1 VRPLGVNLSAPFIA
15 RPVAT
20 TLLALAILL
29 SGWAAFTQLPVS
41 PLPQVDFPTIV
52 VNASLPGA
60 SPETMAATVATPLE
74 RTLGRIAGVNEI
86 TSSSALGTTRITIQ
100 FDLARN
106 IHEAGNDVQAG
117 INAARALLPTGMP
130 SNPTWRKVN
139 PADAPIAILAL
150 TSPTLSRGQM
160 YDAASTVLAQRLSQV
175 DGVGQV
181 TVGGSALPAVRVGL
195 NPDALARHGLGT
207 EEIRAAIV
215 AANANRPKGSVDDA
229 DRTWQIGANDQ
240 ARSAADYAPL
250 IVGYR
255 NGNPIRLGDIARV
268 EDSVQ
273 DVRNAGL
280 SNGRPAVLLVVNR
293 QPNANIIDTV
303 DRIYALLP
311 LLRASIPD
319 SIRLDIVQDR
329 TPTIRASLREV
340 WHSLLIAIGL
350 VICVTFLFLGQWR
363 SALIPAVAVPV
374 SLVGTLAVMYLCGF
388 SLNNLSLMALTI
400 ATGFVVDDAIIVL
413 ENTARHIEEGMDPM
427 RAALVGASEVA
438 FTVMA
443 MTLSLIAVF
452 IPVLFMGGLIGRL
465 FHEFAITLSA
475 AVLVSLVVSLTVTPM
490 MCARLLQARMAQ
502 GLRGSGNADRPRRP
516 NFMVRTASRAWRGA
530 CDGYASSLS
539 WVLDHAWLM
548 LLILLAT
555 IALNVWLYTIVPKGF
570 FPQQDTG
577 RLAGSLRADQSSS
590 FQSMQGKLEAFV
602 EIVRADPAV
611 ENVVGFTGGGARNT
625 GFMFITLKPLSERG
639 ISTDQVIA
647 RLRPQL
653 TQVPGAQL
661 FLSAVQELRA
671 GARQSNAQ
679 FQYTILAEE
688 LSVLRTWEPRLRNA
702 LAELPELADVNT
714 DIQDRG
720 EQTTITF
727 DRDAAARLGLD
738 MRRISA
744 SLNNAFGQRQVST
757 IYNPLNQYRVVMEV
771 EPRYWQSPEIL
782 RDFNFVTADGRTIPL
797 ARIATFGPTNAPLS
811 IQHQGGFASATTS
824 FNLPPGVSLSAAQA
838 AIDRTFAQIG
848 APSSV
853 YGGFQG
859 TAQLFTRSL
868 ASQPLL
874 ILAAFVAMYLVLG
887 MLYESTLHPVTI
899 LSTLPSAG
907 VGALLA
913 LMIAKSDFNL
923 IALIGVL
930 LLIGIVKKNAIMM
943 VDFALAA
950 ERERGAGP
958 REAIE
963 QACRLRLRPIL
974 MTTLAAL
981 FGALPLALGQG
992 DGAELRQ
999 PLGIAI
1005 IGGLLV
1011 SQVLTLYTTP
1021 VVYLQLDR
1029 MRHFFIRRRARRAAG
1044 TLAGREARA

>member
-1 VRPLGVNLSAPFIA
+1 MKPQGFSLSAPFIA
-15 RPVAT
+15 RPIAT

-41 PLPQVDFPTIV
+41 PLPQVDFPVIV

-86 TSSSALGTTRITIQ
+86 TSSSALGTTRISIQ
-100 FDLARN
+100 FDLSRD
-106 IHEAGNDVQAG
+106 IHDAGNDVQAG
-117 INAARALLPTGMP
+117 INAARSLLPTGMP
-130 SNPTWRKVN
+130 TNPTWRKVN
-139 PADAPIAILAL
+139 PADAPIVILAL

-195 NPDALARHGLGT
+195 NPDALARQGLGT

-215 AANANRPKGSVDDA
+215 AANANRPKGSIDDGE
-229 DRTWQIGANDQ
+229 RTWQIGANDQ
-240 ARSAADYAPL
+240 ARSAADYTAL

-319 SIRLDIVQDR
+319 SIRLEIVLDR

-413 ENTARHIEEGMDPM
+413 ENTARHIEEGMEPM

-438 FTVMA
+438 FTVVA

-452 IPVLFMGGLIGRL
+452 IPVLFMGGLVGRL

-490 MCARLLQARMAQ
+490 MCARLLKGRMA
-502 GLRGSGNADRPRRP
+502 GAVGGEAGSLPRPHIV
-516 NFMVRTASRAWRGA
+516 VRAAARTWRGVS
-530 CDGYASSLS
+530 DGYAASLS

-548 LLILLAT
+548 LLILFAT
-555 IALNVWLYTIVPKGF
+555 IGLNVWLYTIVPKGF

-577 RLAGSLRADQSSS
+577 RMAGSLRADQSSS

-602 EIVRADPAV
+602 EIVGRDPAV

-625 GFMFITLKPLSERG
+625 GFMFITLKPLAERG
-639 ISTDQVIA
+639 MSTDRVIA

-688 LSVLRTWEPRLRNA
+688 LSLLRTWEPRLRNA

-738 MRRISA
+738 MRRIGA

-771 EPRYWQSPEIL
+771 EPPYRQSPEIL

-797 ARIATFGPTNAPLS
+797 ARVATFGPTNAPLS

-824 FNLPPGVSLSAAQA
+824 FNLPPGVPLSAAQA

-853 YGGFQG
+853 YGSFQG

-868 ASQPLL
+868 ATQPLL
-874 ILAAFVAMYLVLG
+874 ILAAFIAMYIVLG

-913 LMIAKSDFNL
+913 LMIARSDFNL

-950 ERERGAGP
+950 ERERGASP

-974 MTTLAAL
+974 MTTVAAL

-1005 IGGLLV
+1005 VGGLLA

-1021 VVYLQLDR
+1021 VVYLHLDR
-1029 MRHFFIRRRARRAAG
+1029 MRHFFIRRRARRATGA
-1044 TLAGREARA
+1044 LAGREATA

>member
-1 VRPLGVNLSAPFIA
+1 MTPLGFNLSTTFIA
-15 RPVAT
+15 RPIA
-20 TLLALAILL
+20 TLLLTLAILL
-29 SGWAAFTQLPVS
+29 SGLAAFTQLPVS

-74 RTLGRIAGVNEI
+74 RTLGRIAGVTEI
-86 TSSSALGTTRITIQ
+86 TSSSSLGSTRIAIQ
-100 FDLARN
+100 FDLSRD
-106 IHEAGNDVQAG
+106 IHDAGNDVQAG
-117 INAARALLPTGMP
+117 INAARSLLPSGMP

-139 PADAPIAILAL
+139 PADAPIVILAL

-160 YDAASTVLAQRLSQV
+160 YDAASTVLAQRLAQV

-181 TVGGSALPAVRVGL
+181 TVGGSALPAVRIGL
-195 NPDALARHGLGT
+195 NPDALARQGLGT
-207 EEIRAAIV
+207 EEIRAAIA
-215 AANANRPKGSVDDA
+215 AANANRPKGSVDDGE
-229 DRTWQIGANDQ
+229 RTWQIGANDQ
-240 ARSAADYAPL
+240 ARSAADYVPL

-255 NGNPIRLGDIARV
+255 NGNPVRLGDIAKI

-273 DVRNAGL
+273 DLRNAGL

-293 QPNANIIDTV
+293 QPNANIIETV
-303 DRIYALLP
+303 DRIYALMP

-319 SIRLDIVQDR
+319 TIQLDIVQDR

-340 WHSLLIAIGL
+340 WHTLLIAIGL

-413 ENTARHIEEGMDPM
+413 ENTTRHIEDGMAPM
-427 RAALVGASEVA
+427 RAALTGAGEVA
-438 FTVMA
+438 FTVLS

-452 IPVLFMGGLIGRL
+452 IPILFMGGLIGRL
-465 FHEFAITLSA
+465 FREFAITLSA

-490 MCARLLQARMAQ
+490 MCARLLKARLLEGTGA
-502 GLRGSGNADRPRRP
+502 GAGPARRNLVVRGA
-516 NFMVRTASRAWRGA
+516 ARAWRGVA
-530 CDGYASSLS
+530 DGYSASLS

-548 LLILLAT
+548 LLILFAT
-555 IALNVWLYTIVPKGF
+555 IGLNVWLYTVVPKGF
-570 FPQQDTG
+570 FPQQDSG
-577 RLAGSLRADQSSS
+577 RMAGSLRADQSSS

-602 EIVRADPAV
+602 AIVGRDPAV

-625 GFMFITLKPLSERG
+625 GFLFITLKPLSERG
-639 ISTDQVIA
+639 LSTDQVIA

-671 GARQSNAQ
+671 GARESNAQ

-720 EQTTITF
+720 EQTTISF

-744 SLNNAFGQRQVST
+744 SLNNAFGQRQVSI

-782 RDFNFVTADGRTIPL
+782 RDFNFVTADGRTVPL
-797 ARIATFGPTNAPLS
+797 ARIASFGQTSTPLS
-811 IQHQGGFASATTS
+811 IFHQGGFAAATTS
-824 FNLPPGVSLSAAQA
+824 FNLPPGVSLSTAQA
-838 AIDRTFAQIG
+838 AIERTFAQIG
-848 APSSV
+848 APSSI

-859 TAQLFTRSL
+859 TARLFTQSL
-868 ASQPLL
+868 DSQPLL
-874 ILAAFVAMYLVLG
+874 ILAAFIAMYIVLG

-907 VGALLA
+907 LGALLA

-923 IALIGVL
+923 IAMIGVL

-950 ERERGAGP
+950 ERDRGASP

-963 QACRLRLRPIL
+963 EACRLRLRPIL

-1005 IGGLLV
+1005 VGGLLV
-1011 SQVLTLYTTP
+1011 SQALTLYTTP
-1021 VVYLQLDR
+1021 VVYLHLDR
-1029 MRHFFIRRRARRAAG
+1029 MRHFFIRRRASRRGAG
-1044 TLAGREARA
+1044 TPDREVPA

>member
-1 VRPLGVNLSAPFIA
+1 MKPLGFNLSAPFIA
-15 RPVAT
+15 RPIAT
-20 TLLALAILL
+20 TLLTLAILL

-86 TSSSALGTTRITIQ
+86 TSSSSLGSTRISIQ
-100 FDLARN
+100 FDLSRD

-117 INAARALLPTGMP
+117 INAARSLLPTGMP
-130 SNPTWRKVN
+130 SNPIWRKVN
-139 PADAPIAILAL
+139 PADAPIVILAL

-160 YDAASTVLAQRLSQV
+160 YDAASTVLAQRLAQV

-195 NPDALARHGLGT
+195 NPDALARQGLGT
-207 EEIRAAIV
+207 EEIRAAIA
-215 AANANRPKGSVDDA
+215 AANANRPKGSVDDGE
-229 DRTWQIGANDQ
+229 RTWQIGANDQ
-240 ARSAADYAPL
+240 ARTAADYIPL

-255 NGNPIRLGDIARV
+255 NGNPIRLGDIAKV

-273 DVRNAGL
+273 DLRNAGL

-293 QPNANIIDTV
+293 QPNANIIETV
-303 DRIYALLP
+303 DRVYALMP

-319 SIRLDIVQDR
+319 TIQLDIVQDR

-374 SLVGTLAVMYLCGF
+374 SLVGTLAVMYLFGF

-413 ENTARHIEEGMDPM
+413 ENTARHVEEGMEPM
-427 RAALVGASEVA
+427 RAALVGAGEVA
-438 FTVMA
+438 FTVVS
-443 MTLSLIAVF
+443 MTVSLIAVF
-452 IPVLFMGGLIGRL
+452 IPILFMGGLIGRL
-465 FHEFAITLSA
+465 FREFAITLSA

-490 MCARLLQARMAQ
+490 MCARLLKAR
-502 GLRGSGNADRPRRP
+502 LADGADGRQRRP
-516 NFMVRTASRAWRGA
+516 NPVVRGASRLWRGVV
-530 CDGYASSLS
+530 DGYASSLS

-548 LLILLAT
+548 LLILFAT
-555 IALNVWLYTIVPKGF
+555 IGLNIWLYNIVPKGF

-577 RLAGSLRADQSSS
+577 RMSGSLRADQSSS

-602 EIVRADPAV
+602 EIVRSDPAV

-625 GFMFITLKPLSERG
+625 GFMFITLKPLAERQL
-639 ISTDQVIA
+639 STDQVIA

-782 RDFNFVTADGRTIPL
+782 RDFNFVTADGRSIPL
-797 ARIATFGPTNAPLS
+797 TRIATFGPSNTPLS
-811 IQHQGGFASATTS
+811 IYHQGGFASATTS
-824 FNLPPGVSLSAAQA
+824 FNLPPGVSLSTAQA

-848 APSSV
+848 APSSI

-868 ASQPLL
+868 DTQPLL
-874 ILAAFVAMYLVLG
+874 ILAAFIAMYIVLG

-950 ERERGAGP
+950 ERDRGAGP

-963 QACRLRLRPIL
+963 EACRLRLRPIL

-1005 IGGLLV
+1005 VGGLLV

-1021 VVYLQLDR
+1021 VVYLLLDR
-1029 MRHFFIRRRARRAAG
+1029 MRHFFIRRRARRAGASRPAG
-1044 TLAGREARA
+1044 EAVA

>member
-1 VRPLGVNLSAPFIA
+1 MKPAGFNLSAPFIA
-15 RPVAT
+15 RPIAT
-20 TLLALAILL
+20 TLLTLAILL
-29 SGWAAFTQLPVS
+29 SGWTAFTQLPVS

-86 TSSSALGTTRITIQ
+86 TSSSSLGSTRIAIQ
-100 FDLARN
+100 FDLSRD
-106 IHEAGNDVQAG
+106 IHDAGNDVQAG
-117 INAARALLPTGMP
+117 INAARSLLPTGMP

-139 PADAPIAILAL
+139 PADAPIVILAL

-160 YDAASTVLAQRLSQV
+160 YDAASTVLAQRLAQV

-195 NPDALARHGLGT
+195 NPDALARQGLGT
-207 EEIRAAIV
+207 EEIRAAIA
-215 AANANRPKGSVDDA
+215 AANANRPKGSVDDGE
-229 DRTWQIGANDQ
+229 RTWQVGANDQ
-240 ARSAADYAPL
+240 ARSAADYIPL

-255 NGNPIRLGDIARV
+255 NGNPIRLGDIAKV

-273 DVRNAGL
+273 DLRNAGL
-280 SNGRPAVLLVVNR
+280 SSGRPAVLLVVNR
-293 QPNANIIDTV
+293 QPNANIIETV
-303 DRIYALLP
+303 DRVYALLP

-319 SIRLDIVQDR
+319 TIQLDIVQDR

-363 SALIPAVAVPV
+363 SALVPAVAVPV
-374 SLVGTLAVMYLCGF
+374 SLVGTLAVMYLFGF

-413 ENTARHIEEGMDPM
+413 ENTARHVEEGMEPM

-438 FTVMA
+438 FTVVS

-452 IPVLFMGGLIGRL
+452 IPILFMGGLIGRL

-475 AVLVSLVVSLTVTPM
+475 AVLVSLLVSLTVTPM
-490 MCARLLQARMAQ
+490 MCARLLKARIS
-502 GLRGSGNADRPRRP
+502 RGGDGQPRRP
-516 NFMVRTASRAWRGA
+516 NLIVRGASRAWRGVV
-530 CDGYASSLS
+530 DGYASSLS

-548 LLILLAT
+548 LLILFAT
-555 IALNVWLYTIVPKGF
+555 IGLNVWLYTIVPKGF

-577 RLAGSLRADQSSS
+577 RMSGSLRADQSSS

-602 EIVRADPAV
+602 EIVRSDPAV

-625 GFMFITLKPLSERG
+625 GFMFITLKPLAERKL
-639 ISTDQVIA
+639 STDQVIA

-782 RDFNFVTADGRTIPL
+782 RDFNFVTADGRSIPL
-797 ARIATFGPTNAPLS
+797 TRIATFGPSNTPLS
-811 IQHQGGFASATTS
+811 IYHQGGFAAATTS

-848 APSSV
+848 APSSI

-868 ASQPLL
+868 DTQPLL
-874 ILAAFVAMYLVLG
+874 ILAAFIAMYIVLG

-913 LMIAKSDFNL
+913 LMIAKSEFNL

-963 QACRLRLRPIL
+963 EACRLRLRPIL

-1005 IGGLLV
+1005 VGGLLV

-1021 VVYLQLDR
+1021 VVYLHLDR
-1029 MRHFFIRRRARRAAG
+1029 MRHFFIRRRTRHNLAAAG
-1044 TLAGREARA
+1044 TGATIQAGEAA

>member
-1 VRPLGVNLSAPFIA
+1 MKPQGFSLSAPFIA
-15 RPVAT
+15 RPIAT

-41 PLPQVDFPTIV
+41 PLPQVDFPVIV

-86 TSSSALGTTRITIQ
+86 TSSSALGTTRISIQ
-100 FDLARN
+100 FDLSRD
-106 IHEAGNDVQAG
+106 IHDAGNDVQAG
-117 INAARALLPTGMP
+117 INAARSLLPTGMP
-130 SNPTWRKVN
+130 TNPTWRKVN
-139 PADAPIAILAL
+139 PADAPIVILAL

-195 NPDALARHGLGT
+195 NPDALARQGLGT

-215 AANANRPKGSVDDA
+215 AANANRPKGSIDDGE
-229 DRTWQIGANDQ
+229 RTWQIGANDQ
-240 ARSAADYAPL
+240 ARSAADYTAL

-319 SIRLDIVQDR
+319 SIRLEIVLDR

-413 ENTARHIEEGMDPM
+413 ENTARHIEEGMEPM

-438 FTVMA
+438 FTVVA

-452 IPVLFMGGLIGRL
+452 IPVLFMGGLVGRL
-465 FHEFAITLSA
+465 FHEFAITLA

-490 MCARLLQARMAQ
+490 MCARLLKGRMA
-502 GLRGSGNADRPRRP
+502 GAVGGEAGSLPRPHIV
-516 NFMVRTASRAWRGA
+516 VRAAARTWRGVS
-530 CDGYASSLS
+530 DGYAASLS

-548 LLILLAT
+548 LLILFAT
-555 IALNVWLYTIVPKGF
+555 IGLNVWLYTIVPKGF

-577 RLAGSLRADQSSS
+577 RMAGSLRADQSSS

-602 EIVRADPAV
+602 EIVGRDPAV

-625 GFMFITLKPLSERG
+625 GFMFITLKPLAERG
-639 ISTDQVIA
+639 MSTDRVIA

-688 LSVLRTWEPRLRNA
+688 LSLLRTWEPRLRNA

-738 MRRISA
+738 MRRIGA

-771 EPRYWQSPEIL
+771 EPPYRQSPEIL

-797 ARIATFGPTNAPLS
+797 ARVATFGPTNAPLS

-824 FNLPPGVSLSAAQA
+824 FNLPPGVPLSAAQA

-853 YGGFQG
+853 YGSFQG

-868 ASQPLL
+868 ATQPLL
-874 ILAAFVAMYLVLG
+874 ILAAFIAMYIVLG

-913 LMIAKSDFNL
+913 LMIARSDFNL

-950 ERERGAGP
+950 ERERGASP

-974 MTTLAAL
+974 MTTVAAL

-1005 IGGLLV
+1005 VGGLLA

-1021 VVYLQLDR
+1021 VVYLHLDR
-1029 MRHFFIRRRARRAAG
+1029 MRHFFIRRRARRATGA
-1044 TLAGREARA
+1044 LAGREATA